1 MSRSI
6 RINTAQKIYFN
17 NTEVD
22 DVYYNNE
29 HIWPPT
35 PYFISNDGTDDS
47 GVSGDIN
54 NPFQTLSYARS
65 RITNQDTIYFRTG
78 SYEFSEEEITNNGL
92 SIRGYNY
99 ENVTFDGTRPI
110 SDLADS
116 SVNGGQWST
125 HTLSLIHI

>member
-35 PYFISNDGTDDS
+35 PFFVSNDGTDDVS
-47 GVSGDIN
+47 VSGDIN
-54 NPFQTLSYARS
+54 NPFQTLAFAPVSYTHLRAHGDISGS
-65 RITNQDTIYFRTG
+65 RM
-78 SYEFSEEEITNNGL
+78 
-92 SIRGYNY
+92 
-99 ENVTFDGTRPI
+99 P
-110 SDLADS
+110 S
-116 SVNGGQWST
+116 SA
-125 HTLSLIHI
+125 

>member
-35 PYFISNDGTDDS
+35 PYFVSKTGTDDVS
-47 GVSGDIN
+47 VSGDIN
-54 NPFQTLSYARS
+54 NPFQTLAFARS
-65 RITNQDTIYFRTG
+65 QITNQDTIFFRTG
-78 SYEFSEEEITNNGL
+78 SYEFDEEEITDEETLEALKDVIKDEDGL
-92 SIRGYNY
+92 FIQK
-99 ENVTFDGTRPI
+99 TKF
-110 SDLADS
+110 
-116 SVNGGQWST
+116 
-125 HTLSLIHI
+125 

>member
-35 PYFISNDGTDDS
+35 PYFVSNDGTDDVS
-47 GVSGDIN
+47 VSGDIN
-54 NPFQTLSYARS
+54 NPFQTLAFARS
-65 RITNQDTIYFRTG
+65 RITTQDTIYPYYVKR
-78 SYEFSEEEITNNGL
+78 
-92 SIRGYNY
+92 
-99 ENVTFDGTRPI
+99 
-110 SDLADS
+110 
-116 SVNGGQWST
+116 
-125 HTLSLIHI
+125 